1 MRIATKGVRDEG
13 RCNKLSRTQA
23 LWRKVVATNYEDLI
37 TSNSGRIKWITL
49 SESLILLLLK
59 TKVEAAAVLNLF
71 NPTPA
76 AVSCIL
82 LTQPPAFMDKV
93 KTC

>member
-1 MRIATKGVRDEG
+1 MKRE
-13 RCNKLSRTQA
+13 
-23 LWRKVVATNYEDLI
+23 VVATNYEDLV

-59 TKVEAAAVLNLF
+59 TKVEAAAAALNLF

-82 LTQPPAFMDKV
+82 LTQPPAFVDKV
-93 KTC
+93 

>member
-1 MRIATKGVRDEG
+1 MKRE
-13 RCNKLSRTQA
+13 
-23 LWRKVVATNYEDLI
+23 VVATNYEDLV

-59 TKVEAAAVLNLF
+59 TKVEAAAAAALNLF

-82 LTQPPAFMDKV
+82 LTQPPAFVDKV
-93 KTC
+93 KTSKQTLVQQ